1 MGLQR
6 VRSDLVTKH
15 NNSEVI
21 PESRVFCGVGRG
33 RWPQVPAGTDS
44 TPALLPFHMHVKFCI
59 IMRLGGG
66 PCASQR
72 PAGGM
77 VPELRGWFCDTC

>member
-21 PESRVFCGVGRG
+21 PESRVFYGVGRG
-33 RWPQVPAGTDS
+33 GWQQVPAGTDS
-44 TPALLPFHMHVKFCI
+44 TPALLSPIPHAREILHYH
-59 IMRLGGG
+59 
-66 PCASQR
+66 
-72 PAGGM
+72 
-77 VPELRGWFCDTC
+77 ETE